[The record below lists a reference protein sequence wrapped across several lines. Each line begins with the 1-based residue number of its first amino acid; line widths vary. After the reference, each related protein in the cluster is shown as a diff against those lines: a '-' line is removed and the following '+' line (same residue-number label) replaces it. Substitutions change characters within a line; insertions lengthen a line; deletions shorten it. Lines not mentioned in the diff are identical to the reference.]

1 MAIAISIVGKYDG
14 KDIAKAQRELDQMAK
29 SAGIA
34 TKGASD
40 VGNGF
45 KSMAGKLAIGALAIG
60 GVAAGFTSLIR
71 AAEESAVVQATTEQI
86 IKSTGGAA
94 KVTADQVSELSR
106 RLSEQMGVDDELIQ
120 KSTNL
125 LLTFKNVKNEGEGL
139 SAMLDRATVASQD
152 LAAAGFGD
160 AESAAKMLGK
170 ALNDPTKGLTALSR
184 AGVTFTQ
191 GQKDQVA
198 ALIASNNMFEA
209 QNLIMAEVESQVGGV
224 ATATATATGRL
235 SVMMGNMQE
244 DLGAALLP
252 FLSALADGLGPALRD
267 LTPSFQTAAAAIGE
281 LFAGAI
287 KIVLPLLTGVVTI
300 IAEVIAAFVSFK
312 PAVIA
317 ATVVL
322 GAWVTGLAVAKV
334 QAIQATISNVGF
346 TATFPIM
353 SSAIGAATVVLTGF
367 RIALALALGPIGLV
381 VLAIG
386 ALTGAALLNENAM
399 KDNTE
404 ATKENATA
412 HKAAKA
418 VIEGTK
424 SGYGDVKD
432 ILGVLSGT
440 QERTTATTEEL
451 ARSTAYAEQL
461 YAGYAKSAEIAA
473 DRTEEIVKQADAAAA
488 ALNKSA
494 SAALSASEAYALF
507 SVIGY
512 SPDPARDERNAQ
524 ARASAMM
531 NASIEAI
538 NAARSRL
545 KSAGGGAAS
554 AVSDGM
560 KDQIAKFR
568 ELGTSITERISAGVQ
583 ASEMQVSTALDTL
596 ITKVLAK
603 AKRTASDP
611 AFVDVMGSVADS
623 IRKNISDA
631 LTTAADALEKA
642 QNEATSW
649 AANMSKTLA
658 GAFDFSGVFE
668 DSVDEQGNLVGSKL
682 TQGFQAAIDKFQWFN
697 NVILAIRNQPGG
709 QALSEFL
716 ISQGVEKGGAWGQ
729 ALITQGLVPEIAA
742 QFNAVQ
748 TIADTTAKGMSVPA
762 FIQTGIDQAKKT
774 YEGLKFA
781 IGAGG
786 PVFNAIQKLMDNLA
800 RSMDRSA
807 TVTVTTINRVVT
819 ELVNATK
826 LPGRANGGPVA
837 ANTAYLVGERGPEV
851 FLPSAS
857 GQIVPNVD
865 LGTSVSRS
873 GVMAGGGGNT
883 YNINVNAGVG
893 DPRAIGQQIVEYV
906 RKYENASGK
915 VFAAA

>member
-34 TKGASD
+34 TKGAGD

-94 KVTADQVSELSR
+94 KVTAEQVSELSR

-139 SAMLDRATVASQD
+139 SAILDRATVASQD

-198 ALIASNNMFEA
+198 ALVASNNMFEA

-252 FLSALADGLGPALRD
+252 FLSALADGLGPALQE
-267 LTPSFQTAAAAIGE
+267 LTPAFSTIAGVIGGIFTTAVKVLLPPLTAVVTVLANVTAA
-281 LFAGAI
+281 
-287 KIVLPLLTGVVTI
+287 LLGFQPV
-300 IAEVIAAFVSFK
+300 A
-312 PAVIA
+312 IA
-317 ATVVL
+317 ATAVL
-322 GAWVTGLAVAKV
+322 AAWTIGLIAARVAVIQKSIANVGLA
-334 QAIQATISNVGF
+334 
-346 TATFPIM
+346 ATFPILTTVTG
-353 SSAIGAATVVLTGF
+353 IATTAMVGF
-367 RIALALALGPIGLV
+367 RIAVSAALGPIGLIIIAITAAT
-381 VLAIG
+381 VLLPKLFGGI
-386 ALTGAALLNENAM
+386 TEVNEAYATM
-399 KDNTE
+399 KDS
-404 ATKENATA
+404 AGNAA
-412 HKAAKA
+412 VAVGQAGAVASNVASVLGVHKKA
-418 VIEGTK
+418 V
-424 SGYGDVKD
+424 
-432 ILGVLSGT
+432 
-440 QERTTATTEEL
+440 QESTTSTEEL

-461 YAGYAKSAEIAA
+461 YAVYAQKAEIAA
-473 DRTEEIVKQADAAAA
+473 DRTEQIAAQADAAAK
-488 ALNKSA
+488 ALDKSA
-494 SAALSASEAYALF
+494 SSALSAAEAYALF
-507 SVIGY
+507 SVTGY
-512 SPDPARDERNAQ
+512 SPDPTRDERNAQ
-524 ARASAMM
+524 ARATAIM

-545 KSAGGGAAS
+545 KSAGSGAAS
-554 AVSDGM
+554 AVNDGM
-560 KDQIAKFR
+560 KDQVSKFR
-568 ELGTSITERISAGVQ
+568 ELGTSITEHISSGLQ
-583 ASEMQVSTALDTL
+583 RSEMQVSTALDTL
-596 ITKVLAK
+596 ITNVLAK
-603 AKRTASDP
+603 AKRTAADP
-611 AFVDVMGSVADS
+611 AFVDVMSSVADS
-623 IRKNISDA
+623 ISKNISDA

-642 QNEATSW
+642 QTEAKSW
-649 AANMSKTLA
+649 AANMATTLA
-658 GAFDFSGVFE
+658 SAFDISGTF
-668 DSVDEQGNLVGSKL
+668 K
-682 TQGFQAAIDKFQWFN
+682 AAIGEDGKLVVSKWQDGVNTAFAQFEWYT
-697 NVILAIRNQPGG
+697 NVLRQIKESGG
-709 QALSEFL
+709 GDALMQYL
-716 ISQGVEKGGAWGQ
+716 VSQGVEQGGAQGQ
-729 ALITQGLVPEIAA
+729 AMLDQGLIPY
-742 QFNAVQ
+742 FNQKLEAVK
-748 TIADTTAKGMSVPA
+748 TLSETTAQAMVPA
-762 FIQTGIDQAKKT
+762 FLQSGIDSAQET
-774 YEGLKFA
+774 YNGLKA
-781 IGAGG
+781 AVGKGG
-786 PVFNAIQKLMDNLA
+786 PVFNAIQNLMDNLA
-800 RSMDRSA
+800 RSMDRTA
-807 TVTVTTINRVVT
+807 TVTVTTVNRVVT
-819 ELVNATK
+819 ELVNAAK

-873 GVMAGGGGNT
+873 GVMAGSGGNT
-883 YNINVNAGVG
+883 YNISVNAGVG

>member
-34 TKGASD
+34 TKGAGD

-198 ALIASNNMFEA
+198 ALVASNNMFEA

-488 ALNKSA
+488 ALDKSA
-494 SAALSASEAYALF
+494 SSALSAAEAYALF

-524 ARASAMM
+524 ARATAMM

-554 AVSDGM
+554 AVNDGM
-560 KDQIAKFR
+560 KDQVSKFR
-568 ELGTSITERISAGVQ
+568 ELGTSITEHISSGLQ
-583 ASEMQVSTALDTL
+583 RSEMQVSTALDTL
-596 ITKVLAK
+596 ITNVLTK

-611 AFVDVMGSVADS
+611 AFVDVMSSVADS
-623 IRKNISDA
+623 ISKNISDA

-642 QNEATSW
+642 QTEAKSW
-649 AANMSKTLA
+649 AASMATTLA
-658 GAFDFSGVFE
+658 SAFDISGTFTQAL
-668 DSVDEQGNLVGSKL
+668 DKDGNLVVSKWTEGVDKAFAQFEWYTNVLAAVKASNGS
-682 TQGFQAAIDKFQWFN
+682 D
-697 NVILAIRNQPGG
+697 
-709 QALSEFL
+709 ALMQYL
-716 ISQGVEKGGAWGQ
+716 VSQGVEIGGAEGQ
-729 ALITQGLVPEIAA
+729 AMLDQGLIPY
-742 QFNAVQ
+742 FNQKLEAVK
-748 TIADTTAKGMSVPA
+748 ALSETTAQAMVPA
-762 FIQTGIDQAKKT
+762 FLQSGIDSAQKT
-774 YEGLKFA
+774 YDGLKLA
-781 IGAGG
+781 VGKGG
-786 PVFNAIQKLMDNLA
+786 PVFNAIQNLMDNLA
-800 RSMDRSA
+800 KSMNRSA
-807 TVTVTTINRVVT
+807 TVTVTTVNRVVT
-819 ELVNATK
+819 ELVNAAK

-883 YNINVNAGVG
+883 YNISVNAGVG

-906 RKYENASGK
+906 RKYENASGR

>member
-14 KDIAKAQRELDQMAK
+14 KDIAKAQRELNSMAK

-71 AAEESAVVQATTEQI
+71 AAEESARVQATTEQI

-252 FLSALADGLGPALRD
+252 FLSALADGLGPALKD
-267 LTPSFQTAAAAIGE
+267 LTPAFQTAAGAIGE
-281 LFAGAI
+281 LLAGAI
-287 KIVLPLLTGVVTI
+287 RIVLPLITGVVT
-300 IAEVIAAFVSFK
+300 VIANLTAALLNNRVVVIGAT
-312 PAVIA
+312 AVLAAWTIGLIA
-317 ATVVL
+317 AKVAAIQQGIANV
-322 GAWVTGLAVAKV
+322 GLA
-334 QAIQATISNVGF
+334 
-346 TATFPIM
+346 ATFPLVTR
-353 SSAIGAATVVLTGF
+353 AIGFATTAMVGF
-367 RIALALALGPIGLV
+367 RIAISFALGPIGLLITAV
-381 VLAIG
+381 TAAIVLFPKLFDG
-386 ALTGAALLNENAM
+386 
-399 KDNTE
+399 
-404 ATKENATA
+404 ATKVNEAYATMRNSA
-412 HKAAKA
+412 GDAAIAVGQAGAVASNVASVLGVHRKA
-418 VIEGTK
+418 VEASTR
-424 SGYGDVKD
+424 S
-432 ILGVLSGT
+432 
-440 QERTTATTEEL
+440 TEEL

-473 DRTEEIVKQADAAAA
+473 DRTEEIAKQAEA
-488 ALNKSA
+488 A
-494 SAALSASEAYALF
+494 SAALDKSASSALSAAEAFALF
-507 SVIGY
+507 SVTGY
-512 SPDPARDERNAQ
+512 SPDPTRDERNAQ

-538 NAARSRL
+538 NAARSNL
-545 KSAGGGAAS
+545 KSAGGSAAS
-554 AVSDGM
+554 AISDGM
-560 KDQIAKFR
+560 KDQVAKFR

-596 ITKVLAK
+596 ITNVLTK
-603 AKRTASDP
+603 AKRTAADP
-611 AFVDVMGSVADS
+611 AFADIMSSVSDS
-623 IRKNISDA
+623 IRKNISDS
-631 LTTAADALEKA
+631 LTSAAGALEKA
-642 QNEATSW
+642 QTEAKSW
-649 AANMSKTLA
+649 AASMATTLA
-658 GAFDFSGVFE
+658 SAFDISGVFKQSLDE
-668 DSVDEQGNLVGSKL
+668 NGKLSVSKYQEGVNAALGQFEWYTNVLAAVKSSGGS
-682 TQGFQAAIDKFQWFN
+682 D
-697 NVILAIRNQPGG
+697 
-709 QALSEFL
+709 ALLQYL
-716 ISQGVEKGGAWGQ
+716 ISQGAADGGAQGQ
-729 ALITQGLVPEIAA
+729 AYIDQGLIPEMSKKFDAVAA
-742 QFNAVQ
+742 MSKSL
-748 TIADTTAKGMSVPA
+748 ADAMLPA
-762 FIQTGIDQAKKT
+762 QLQGGIDSALQT
-774 YEGLKFA
+774 YEGLKAA
-781 IGAGG
+781 IGKGG
-786 PVFNAIQKLMDNLA
+786 QVYNAIQNLMNRLA
-800 RSMDRSA
+800 ASMSREA
-807 TVTVTTINRVVT
+807 TITVKTVNQAVT
-819 ELVNATK
+819 EFVNAAK

-873 GVMAGGGGNT
+873 GVMAGSQGNT
-883 YNINVNAGVG
+883 YNISVNAGVG

-906 RKYENASGK
+906 RKYENASGR

>member
-139 SAMLDRATVASQD
+139 SAILDRATVASQD

-198 ALIASNNMFEA
+198 ALVASNNMFEA
-209 QNLIMAEVESQVGGV
+209 QNLIMGEVESQVGGV

-252 FLSALADGLGPALRD
+252 FLSALADGLGPALQE
-267 LTPSFQTAAAAIGE
+267 LTPAFSTVAGVIGGIFTTAVKVLLPPLTAVVTVLANVTAA
-281 LFAGAI
+281 LFGFQPVA
-287 KIVLPLLTGVVTI
+287 
-300 IAEVIAAFVSFK
+300 
-312 PAVIA
+312 IA
-317 ATVVL
+317 ATAVL
-322 GAWVTGLAVAKV
+322 AAWTIGLIAARVAVIQKSIANVGLA
-334 QAIQATISNVGF
+334 
-346 TATFPIM
+346 ATFPILTTVTG
-353 SSAIGAATVVLTGF
+353 IATTAMVGF
-367 RIALALALGPIGLV
+367 RIAVSAALGPIGLIIIAITAAT
-381 VLAIG
+381 VLLPKLFGGI
-386 ALTGAALLNENAM
+386 TEVNEAYATM
-399 KDNTE
+399 KDS
-404 ATKENATA
+404 AGNAA
-412 HKAAKA
+412 VAVGQAGAVASNVASVLGVHKKA
-418 VIEGTK
+418 V
-424 SGYGDVKD
+424 
-432 ILGVLSGT
+432 
-440 QERTTATTEEL
+440 QESTTSTEEL

-461 YAGYAKSAEIAA
+461 YAGYAKSADIAA
-473 DRTEEIVKQADAAAA
+473 DRTAEIAKQAEAAAA
-488 ALNKSA
+488 ALDKSA
-494 SAALSASEAYALF
+494 SSALSAAEAYALF

-554 AVSDGM
+554 AVNDGM
-560 KDQIAKFR
+560 KDQVSKFR
-568 ELGTSITERISAGVQ
+568 ELGTSITEHISSGLQ
-583 ASEMQVSTALDTL
+583 RSEMQVSTALDTL
-596 ITKVLAK
+596 MTNVLAK
-603 AKRTASDP
+603 AKRTAADP
-611 AFVDVMGSVADS
+611 AFVDVMSSVADS
-623 IRKNISDA
+623 ISKNISDA

-642 QNEATSW
+642 KTEAKSW
-649 AANMSKTLA
+649 AANMATTLA
-658 GAFDFSGVFE
+658 SAFDISGTFTQAL
-668 DSVDEQGNLVGSKL
+668 DKDGNLVVSKWTEGVDKAFAQFEWYTNVL
-682 TQGFQAAIDKFQWFN
+682 AAVKASN
-697 NVILAIRNQPGG
+697 GG
-709 QALSEFL
+709 DALMQYL
-716 ISQGVEKGGAWGQ
+716 VSQGVEQGGAQGQ
-729 ALITQGLVPEIAA
+729 AMLDQGLIPY
-742 QFNAVQ
+742 FNQKLEAVK
-748 TIADTTAKGMSVPA
+748 TLSETTAQAMVPA
-762 FIQTGIDQAKKT
+762 FLQSGIDSAQKT
-774 YEGLKFA
+774 YDGLKA
-781 IGAGG
+781 AVGKGG
-786 PVFNAIQKLMDNLA
+786 PVFNAIQNLMDNLA
-800 RSMDRSA
+800 RSMNRTA
-807 TVTVTTINRVVT
+807 TVTVTTVNRVVT
-819 ELVNATK
+819 ELVAAAT

-873 GVMAGGGGNT
+873 GVMAGSQGNT
-883 YNINVNAGVG
+883 YNISVNAGVG

-906 RKYENASGK
+906 KRFESANGN